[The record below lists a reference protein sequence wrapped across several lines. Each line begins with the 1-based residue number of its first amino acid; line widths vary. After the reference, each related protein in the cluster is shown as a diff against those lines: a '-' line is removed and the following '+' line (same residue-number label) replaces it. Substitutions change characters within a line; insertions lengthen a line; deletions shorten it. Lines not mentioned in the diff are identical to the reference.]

1 MSEASFT
8 DEQLRAMLGGSLS
21 NDLGIGAATTAGTG
35 FLDSLLGGVGN
46 FLGGTG
52 GQLLGTGLGIDA
64 LNEMRGLGKEA
75 QTEALR
81 IGGRAQA
88 DTAFK
93 PFSISTGFGGVAAG
107 PQGGY
112 TTTLSPQ
119 QQALQSQLAGITGGL
134 TGSYGA
140 GPDVS
145 GLGSS
150 AFGQAGM
157 QLANA
162 GVQDPRVA
170 AQRQLLGSEFA
181 NRYTDRADTSGITN
195 LANTALQSAPG
206 LFQSATGSTAD
217 RQSSIYDQIRAT
229 QTPEEQRNQIA
240 LNERLASQGRTG
252 LRTAQFGGS
261 PEQFA
266 MEKARAEAMNQ
277 ASLSAL
283 QQAGTEQQRDF
294 SNAQALAQL
303 GITGTQGAQALGI
316 NDLNSLIAL
325 QSSDL
330 GAAQGQQGL
339 NRENLAQATG
349 LFGLGSQAAGLPAAL
364 QQGQL
369 GNIGASMGLQ
379 YQPENQLL
387 ASLTP
392 AISLADIAG
401 VGRREGAGLFAE
413 AGMSGLA
420 ERLGSEK
427 TRTEG
432 LAGLYNSLIN
442 AQGNTASAATGAAGG
457 TSSNL
462 LGSLFSFLGG
472 R

>member
-1 MSEASFT
+1 MSEAS
-8 DEQLRAMLGGSLS
+8 LGMTNEEALAFLNNNNFVS
-21 NDLGIGAATTAGTG
+21 GATNTGTG

-52 GQLLGTGLGIDA
+52 GQLLGAGLSIDA
-64 LNEMRGLGKEA
+64 LNDIARRGKDF
-75 QTEALR
+75 QSEALAL
-81 IGGRAQA
+81 GERAQQ

-134 TGSYGA
+134 TGGFGMGA
-140 GPDVS
+140 PDVS
-145 GLGSS
+145 GIQ
-150 AFGQAGM
+150 GQALG
-157 QLANA
+157 
-162 GVQDPRVA
+162 GVQGLLQQ
-170 AQRQLLGSEFA
+170 AQGGIAGREQSV
-181 NRYTDRADTSGITN
+181 YDR
-195 LANTALQSAPG
+195 
-206 LFQSATGSTAD
+206 
-217 RQSSIYDQIRAT
+217 IRAT
-229 QTPEEQRNQIA
+229 QMPEEQRQQLA

-277 ASLSAL
+277 ASLASIN
-283 QQAGTEQQRDF
+283 QAEQQR
-294 SNAQALAQL
+294 A
-303 GITGTQGAQALGI
+303 
-316 NDLNSLIAL
+316 
-325 QSSDL
+325 SDL
-330 GAAQGQQGL
+330 AA
-339 NRENLAQATG
+339 ATG
-349 LFGLGSQAAGLPAAL
+349 MFGLGSQASFLPSGL
-364 QQGQL
+364 QQAQL

-379 YQPENQLL
+379 YMPEQQLL
-387 ASLTP
+387 GSLTP

-401 VGRREGAGLFAE
+401 TGQRQGAGLFAE
-413 AGMSGLA
+413 AGAAGLEA
-420 ERLGSEK
+420 NLGAQQN
-427 TRTEG
+427 RAEG

-442 AQGNTASAATGAAGG
+442 AQGQTAASATGAAGG

-462 LGSLFSFLGG
+462 LGSLFGFLGG

>member
-1 MSEASFT
+1 MVAPNQNQGIGFNPLDAGT
-8 DEQLRAMLGGSLS
+8 DLLGG
-21 NDLGIGAATTAGTG
+21 
-35 FLDSLLGGVGN
+35 LLGGVGD
-46 FLGGTG
+46 FLGGPG
-52 GQLLGTGLGIDA
+52 GSLLGTGLGIDA
-64 LNEMRGLGKEA
+64 LNDLRAIGKTA
-75 QTEALR
+75 QTEGAA
-81 IGGRAQA
+81 IGAQA
-88 DTAFK
+88 QTDTAFK

-134 TGSYGA
+134 TGGYGA

-229 QTPEEQRNQIA
+229 QTPEEQRNQLA

-277 ASLSAL
+277 ASLLAL

-294 SNAQALAQL
+294 SNAQALAEL
-303 GITGTQGAQALGI
+303 GLTGAQGAQALGI

-330 GAAQGQQGL
+330 GAAQGQQEL

-349 LFGLGSQAAGLPAAL
+349 LFGLGSQAAGLPAAF
-364 QQGQL
+364 QQAQL
-369 GNIGASMGLQ
+369 GNIASSMDLQ
-379 YQPENQLL
+379 YAPENQLL

-392 AISLADIAG
+392 ALSLADLAS
-401 VGRREGAGLFAE
+401 VGQRQGAGYLANASM
-413 AGMSGLA
+413 AGL
-420 ERLGSEK
+420 SENLQAQ
-427 TRTEG
+427 RNRAEG
-432 LAGLYNSLIN
+432 LAGLYGQLLG
-442 AQGNTASAATGAAGG
+442 AQGQAASSATGSVPG
-457 TSSNL
+457 
-462 LGSLFSFLGG
+462 LFSSAGDWLKNLF
-472 R
+472 